1 MSDTERFQ
9 TEVKR
14 GITWRELVRLVIFCV
29 ALLLGL
35 VLTLTFQFLPSRY
48 QLSEGDVC
56 PYDIS
61 SPVKVSYI
69 SAIKTQEAREQAV
82 AAVADLYTYDSS
94 LGAQQSQKAT
104 AVLRRIGD
112 IRGQSGSLASKAES
126 VKAIPD
132 LTLASTT
139 IDEILTMPEADWQS
153 VSREVPRVLEKAMG
167 DKIGHRDLAEVNEG
181 IPALIDGQV
190 SDGQLEVISEIT
202 RNFVQPNFTL
212 DFEGTEKAKREAR
225 DAVAPVRYTLEQGEM
240 ILRKGDIVRAIHLEQ
255 LEAAGLTNPT
265 LKWQDIAGAAFL
277 VLVLVTTVG
286 LFLYFYRPAVVSSE
300 RRLLLLAI
308 VIIVALVAAKFVIP
322 GREIYGYLFPA
333 AAVAMLIATLL
344 DAELAVLSAI
354 VVAVLL
360 GLIANSSLEIAT
372 LALVGG
378 LVGTLG
384 ARRIERLNSFF
395 ITGGEVALANF
406 LVVLGFHLSSGELD
420 LNRLATLG
428 FVSIVNGALCA
439 ALTLGTFS
447 ALGHIFGITTSLG
460 LLELAHP
467 THPLF
472 RRLLTEAPGTY
483 HHSVVVANL
492 SERAAQLIGADAL
505 LARVGAYYHDI
516 GKVAHPYFFIENQ
529 FDGHNVHDM
538 LDPKTSV
545 QSIAAHVSD
554 GLELAQR
561 HGLPSKVCDMI
572 EQHHGT
578 SLVRYFYHQACQES
592 KEAVSPEDFSYPGP
606 KPQTREAAIVMLA
619 DSVEAM
625 VRASRDHSAE
635 HIEELVNKAV
645 ADKLT
650 EGQLDECD
658 LTIRDLETIR
668 RAFVSVLQ
676 GFYHPRVTY
685 PEIVALPGVRR
696 QGLLGVETEE
706 EEKDWAAGETRQSP
720 TT

>member
-1 MSDTERFQ
+1 MSDTEPFPND
-9 TEVKR
+9 VKR
-14 GITWRELVRLVIFCV
+14 GITWREVTRLVIFSV

-48 QLSEGDVC
+48 QLNEGDVC
-56 PYDIS
+56 PYDIP

-69 SAIKTQEAREQAV
+69 SAIKTQEAKDQAV
-82 AAVADLYTYDSS
+82 AAVSDLYTYDSS
-94 LGAQQSQKAT
+94 LGAQQSQKAS
-104 AVLRRIGD
+104 AVLRRIGE
-112 IRGQSGSLASKAES
+112 IRGQPGTLASKVDS
-126 VKAIPD
+126 IKGIPN
-132 LTLASTT
+132 LSLSATT
-139 IDEILTMPEADWQS
+139 IDEVLTMSDADWQS
-153 VSREVPRVLEKAMG
+153 VSREVPRVLEKVMAG
-167 DKIGHRDLAEVNEG
+167 KIGHKDLAEVNEG
-181 IPALIDGQV
+181 IPALVSGQV
-190 SDGQLEVISEIT
+190 PERQVRVISEIT

-225 DAVAPVRYTLEQGEM
+225 DAVAPVRYSLEKGEM

-265 LKWQDIAGAAFL
+265 LKWQDIAGATFL
-277 VLVLVTTVG
+277 VMVLVTTMG

-308 VIIVALVAAKFVIP
+308 VLIVAVVAAKLVIP

-333 AAVAMLIATLL
+333 AAVAMLVATLL

-354 VVAVLL
+354 IVSVLL
-360 GLIANSSLEIAT
+360 GLIANSSLEMAT

-384 ARRIERLNSFF
+384 ARRMERLNSFF
-395 ITGGEVALANF
+395 ITGGQVALANF

-420 LNRLATLG
+420 VNRLATLG
-428 FVSIVNGALCA
+428 FVSVVNGALCA

-447 ALGHIFGITTSLG
+447 ALGHVFGITTSLG

-538 LDPKTSV
+538 LDPRTSV

-554 GLELAQR
+554 GLELARR
-561 HGLPSKVCDMI
+561 HGLPSKVYDMI

-619 DSVEAM
+619 DSVEAT
-625 VRASRDHSAE
+625 VRASRDHSPE
-635 HIEELVNKAV
+635 RIEELVNRAV
-645 ADKLT
+645 ADRLA

-668 RAFVSVLQ
+668 RAFAGVLQ
-676 GFYHPRVTY
+676 GIYHPRITY
-685 PEIVALPGVRR
+685 PEFIALPNVKPQSLVG
-696 QGLLGVETEE
+696 GEA
-706 EEKDWAAGETRQSP
+706 EEKGWAASETRQSP
-720 TT
+720 TA

>member
-1 MSDTERFQ
+1 MSDTEPFP
-9 TEVKR
+9 TDVKR
-14 GITWRELVRLVIFCV
+14 SVTWREVTRLVIFSLT
-29 ALLLGL
+29 LLLGL

-48 QLSEGDVC
+48 QLNEGDVC
-56 PYDIS
+56 PYDIP

-69 SAIKTQEAREQAV
+69 SAIKTQEAKDQAV
-82 AAVADLYTYDSS
+82 AAVSDLYTYDSS
-94 LGAQQSQKAT
+94 LGAQQSQKASV
-104 AVLRRIGD
+104 VLRRISE
-112 IRGQSGSLASKAES
+112 IRGQPGSMAGKVDSIKG
-126 VKAIPD
+126 IPN
-132 LTLASTT
+132 LSLSATT
-139 IDEILTMPEADWQS
+139 IDEVLTMSDADWQS
-153 VSREVPRVLEKAMG
+153 VSREVPRVLEKVMAG
-167 DKIGHRDLAEVNEG
+167 KIGHKDLVEVNEG
-181 IPALIDGQV
+181 IPALV
-190 SDGQLEVISEIT
+190 SDQVPERQVGVISEIT

-225 DAVAPVRYTLEQGEM
+225 DAVAPVRYSLEKGEM

-265 LKWQDIAGAAFL
+265 LKWQDIAGATFL
-277 VLVLVTTVG
+277 VMVLVTTMG

-308 VIIVALVAAKFVIP
+308 VLIVAVVAAKLVIP

-333 AAVAMLIATLL
+333 AAVAMLVATLL

-354 VVAVLL
+354 VVSVLM
-360 GLIANSSLEIAT
+360 GLIANSSLEMTT

-384 ARRIERLNSFF
+384 ARRMERLNSFF
-395 ITGGEVALANF
+395 ITGGQVALANF
-406 LVVLGFHLSSGELD
+406 LVVLGFHLSTGELD
-420 LNRLATLG
+420 FNRLATLG
-428 FVSIVNGALCA
+428 FVSVVNGALCA

-447 ALGHIFGITTSLG
+447 ALGHVFGITTSLG

-538 LDPKTSV
+538 LDPRTSV

-554 GLELAQR
+554 GLELARR
-561 HGLPSKVCDMI
+561 HGLPSKVYDMI

-606 KPQTREAAIVMLA
+606 KPQTREAAILMLA

-625 VRASRDHSAE
+625 VRANRDHSPE
-635 HIEELVNKAV
+635 RIEELVNRAV
-645 ADKLT
+645 ADRLA

-668 RAFVSVLQ
+668 RAFAGVLQ
-676 GFYHPRVTY
+676 GIYHPRITY
-685 PEIVALPGVRR
+685 PEFIALPNVKPQSLVG
-696 QGLLGVETEE
+696 GEA
-706 EEKDWAAGETRQSP
+706 EEKGWAASETRQSP
-720 TT
+720 TA

>member
-1 MSDTERFQ
+1 MSDTEPFP
-9 TEVKR
+9 TDVKR
-14 GITWRELVRLVIFCV
+14 SVTWREVTRLVIFSLT
-29 ALLLGL
+29 LLLGL

-48 QLSEGDVC
+48 QLNEGDVC
-56 PYDIS
+56 PYDIP

-69 SAIKTQEAREQAV
+69 SAIKTQEAKDQAV
-82 AAVADLYTYDSS
+82 AAVSDLYTYDSS
-94 LGAQQSQKAT
+94 LGAQQSQKASV
-104 AVLRRIGD
+104 VLRRISE
-112 IRGQSGSLASKAES
+112 IRGQPGSMAGKVDSIKG
-126 VKAIPD
+126 IPN
-132 LTLASTT
+132 LSLSATT
-139 IDEILTMPEADWQS
+139 IDEVLTMSDADWQS
-153 VSREVPRVLEKAMG
+153 VSREVPRVLEKVMAG
-167 DKIGHRDLAEVNEG
+167 KIGHKDLVEVNEG
-181 IPALIDGQV
+181 IPALV
-190 SDGQLEVISEIT
+190 SDQVPERQVGVISEIT

-225 DAVAPVRYTLEQGEM
+225 DAVAPVRYSLEKGEM

-265 LKWQDIAGAAFL
+265 LKWQDIAGATFL
-277 VLVLVTTVG
+277 VMVLVTTMG

-308 VIIVALVAAKFVIP
+308 VLIVAVVAAKLVIP

-333 AAVAMLIATLL
+333 AAVAMLVATLL

-354 VVAVLL
+354 VVSVLM
-360 GLIANSSLEIAT
+360 GLIANSSLEMTT

-384 ARRIERLNSFF
+384 ARRMERLNSFF
-395 ITGGEVALANF
+395 ITGGQVALANF
-406 LVVLGFHLSSGELD
+406 LVVLGFHLSTGELD
-420 LNRLATLG
+420 FNRLATLG
-428 FVSIVNGALCA
+428 FVSVVNGALCA

-447 ALGHIFGITTSLG
+447 ALGHVFGITTSLG

-538 LDPKTSV
+538 LDPRTSV

-554 GLELAQR
+554 GLELARR
-561 HGLPSKVCDMI
+561 HGLPSKVYDMI

-625 VRASRDHSAE
+625 VRASRDHSPE
-635 HIEELVNKAV
+635 RIEELVNRAV
-645 ADKLT
+645 ADRLA

-668 RAFVSVLQ
+668 RAFAGVLQ
-676 GFYHPRVTY
+676 GIYHPRITY
-685 PEIVALPGVRR
+685 PEFIALPNVKPQSLVG
-696 QGLLGVETEE
+696 GEA
-706 EEKDWAAGETRQSP
+706 EEKGWAASETRQSP
-720 TT
+720 TA